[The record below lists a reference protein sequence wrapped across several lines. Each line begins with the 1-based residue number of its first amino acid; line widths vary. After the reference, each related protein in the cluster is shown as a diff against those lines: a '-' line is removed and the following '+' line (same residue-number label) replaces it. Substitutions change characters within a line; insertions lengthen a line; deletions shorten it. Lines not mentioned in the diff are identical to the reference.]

1 MQTFR
6 NIMEMGAVPED
17 LWQYMLTLRTDE
29 ADFMDYLG
37 GDVYLLET
45 LDDLAQVPVWDLERD
60 GITLASSAGGF
71 DIAEELPGGE
81 HAVFVSITSNAG
93 GATYF
98 IPKQLWTDNVL
109 ESIQLTN

>member
-1 MQTFR
+1 MQVFEDISQMSAVPGDIWLHMSGIVNEQTF
-6 NIMEMGAVPED
+6 ME
-17 LWQYMLTLRTDE
+17 
-29 ADFMDYLG
+29 YLG

-45 LDDLAQVPVWDLERD
+45 LDDLAQVTVW
-60 GITLASSAGGF
+60 GCGGTLASAAGDF

-98 IPKQLWTDNVL
+98 VPKQLWTGNVL